1 MSKNKENIRVAIV
14 GVGNCANSLYQGL
27 TYYVG
32 YTEGQERDGIMKSR
46 IGGYSVSNIEVVA
59 AFDVDRRKVGKCFRE
74 AMWEKPNCTP
84 EYEPNVPDGPMVQM
98 GPIMDGVPSH
108 MEDYPDDEAFRVAD
122 LEPVDVAQV
131 LVDRKVDILINY
143 LPVGSQKATE
153 WYVDQCLKAGVSLL
167 NCIPVFIASN
177 PEWEQKFIDA
187 GIPLVGD
194 DMKSQF
200 GASILSQMLQE
211 LAFARGLNVNAH
223 IQRNVGGNTDFLNMV
238 DQSRLK
244 YKKVSKEN
252 VIRSQHIIRG
262 VDPEESF
269 LHAGPSE
276 YIRYYKDNKVA
287 NFRVEMEGFLGAPVM
302 LDARLSVIDSPNSG
316 GVVIDAVRY
325 LKVAREMGI
334 VGALRGPSA
343 FTQKTPPQQL
353 MFSETLY
360 ECDALSQR
368 ELTRFTKRQTKPYD
382 SKKLYKICPSH
393 NKDVE

>member
-1 MSKNKENIRVAIV
+1 MGKNKIRVAIV
-14 GVGNCANSLYQGL
+14 GVGNCANSFYQGL
-27 TYYVG
+27 TYYAG
-32 YTEGQERDGIMKSR
+32 YTAGQERDGIMKSR
-46 IGGYSVSNIEVVA
+46 IGGYAVADIEVVA

-74 AMWEKPNCTP
+74 AMSAKPNCTP
-84 EYEPNVPDGPMVQM
+84 TYEPNVPDGPTVQM
-98 GPIMDGVPSH
+98 GPILDGVPSL
-108 MEDYPDDEAFRVAD
+108 MKDYPDDEAFRVSDAN
-122 LEPVDVAQV
+122 PVDVAQI
-131 LVDRKVDILINY
+131 LVDRDVDILINY

-153 WYVDQCLKAGVSLL
+153 WYVEQCLSAGVSLL

-177 PEWEQKFIDA
+177 PFWEQKFIDA
-187 GIPLVGD
+187 GIPLIGD

-252 VIRSQHIIRG
+252 VIRSQHVIRG
-262 VDPEESF
+262 VDPNESF

-276 YIRYYKDNKVA
+276 YIRYYGDNKVA
-287 NFRVEMEGFLGAPVM
+287 NFRVEMEGFLGAPVI
-302 LDARLSVIDSPNSG
+302 LDAQLSVIDSPNSG
-316 GVVIDAVRY
+316 GVVIDAARY

-353 MFSETLY
+353 MFGETLY
-360 ECDALSQR
+360 ECDALSER
-368 ELTRFTKRQTKPYD
+368 KLTRFTKKQTQAY
-382 SKKLYKICPSH
+382 SAEELYSSCPAG
-393 NKDVE
+393 NKEID

>member
-1 MSKNKENIRVAIV
+1 MANKNIRVAIV

-27 TYYVG
+27 TYYAG
-32 YTEGQERDGIMKSR
+32 YTAGQERDGVMKSR
-46 IGGYSVSNIEVVA
+46 IGGYSVANIEVVA
-59 AFDVDRRKVGKCFRE
+59 AFDVDKRKVGKCFRD
-74 AMWEKPNCTP
+74 AMIAKPNCTP
-84 EYEPNVPDGPMVQM
+84 TYEPNVPDGPVVQM
-98 GPIMDGVPSH
+98 GPVLDGVPEL
-108 MEDYPDDEAFRVAD
+108 MKDYPDDEAFRVAD
-122 LEPVDVAQV
+122 LEPVDVVRV
-131 LVDRKVDILINY
+131 LIDEQVDILINY

-153 WYVDQCLKAGVSLL
+153 YYVEACLEAGVSLL

-177 PEWEQKFIDA
+177 PKWEQRFIDA
-187 GIPLVGD
+187 GLPLVGD

-262 VDPEESF
+262 VDPSESF

-276 YIRYYKDNKVA
+276 YIRFYGDNKVA
-287 NFRVEMEGFLGAPVM
+287 NFRVEMEGFLGAPVI
-302 LDARLSVIDSPNSG
+302 LDAQLSVIDSPNSG

-334 VGALRGPSA
+334 VGALSGPSA

-353 MFSETLY
+353 MFAETLY
-360 ECDALSQR
+360 ECDALSER
-368 ELTRFTKRQTKPYD
+368 KLTRFTKRQTQV
-382 SKKLYKICPSH
+382 L
-393 NKDVE
+393 

>member
-1 MSKNKENIRVAIV
+1 MAKAKNIRVAIV
-14 GVGNCANSLYQGL
+14 GIGNCANSLYQGL
-27 TYYVG
+27 TYYAG
-32 YTEGQERDGIMKSR
+32 YTAGQERDGVMKSR
-46 IGGYSVSNIEVVA
+46 IGGYSVANIEVVA
-59 AFDVDRRKVGKCFRE
+59 AFDVDKRKVGKCFRE
-74 AMWEKPNCTP
+74 AMIAKPNCTP
-84 EYEPNVPDGPMVQM
+84 TYEPNVPDGPIVQM
-98 GPIMDGVPSH
+98 GPVLDGVPSL
-108 MEDYPDDEAFRVAD
+108 MKDYPDDEAFRVAD
-122 LEPVDVAQV
+122 DKPVDVAQI

-153 WYVDQCLKAGVSLL
+153 WYVEQCLKVGVSLL

-177 PEWEQKFIDA
+177 PKWEQRFIDA

-252 VIRSQHIIRG
+252 VIRSQHVIRG

-276 YIRYYKDNKVA
+276 YIRFYGDNKVA
-287 NFRVEMEGFLGAPVM
+287 NFRVEMEGFLGAPVI
-302 LDARLSVIDSPNSG
+302 LDAQLSVIDSPNSG

-360 ECDALSQR
+360 ECEALSER
-368 ELTRFTKRQTKPYD
+368 NLTRFTKRQTSPY
-382 SKKLYKICPSH
+382 SAEELYLSCPAG
-393 NKDVE
+393 NKEID